1 MATAHKHPNY
11 MAIFWYLAILTVVEL
26 AVIFMP
32 LGKVTIGV
40 LLCALALGKATLVA
54 MYFMHLRFETRT
66 LGLVAVTPLVI
77 ATLLVFVLLP
87 AGFVRLSRWQFAIC
101 VPFLIVFPLWFF
113 RYSRSFW
120 LAIEYLV
127 NPEP

>member
-11 MAIFWYLAILTVVEL
+11 MAIFWYLAILTVVEQ

-66 LGLVAVTPLVI
+66 LGLVAVTPLV
-77 ATLLVFVLLP
+77 FVLLP
-87 AGFVRLSRWQFAIC
+87 DGFAVVHQTAEKK
-101 VPFLIVFPLWFF
+101 
-113 RYSRSFW
+113 
-120 LAIEYLV
+120 AAAT
-127 NPEP
+127 EPAKH